1 MFMRTKIAAAV
12 IGGLFAATLSAAPI
26 TTEGTGI
33 GKHGDVTVAVTFDNG
48 RIQDIKIVKE
58 QENKV
63 LAAKVYT
70 DLKDAVIATNSA
82 DLDVISGA
90 TFSSKGL
97 LDAVKD
103 AAKKAG
109 VTLSKADKA
118 AIKKVE
124 KAIPKESSYDV
135 VVIGAGPGGYE
146 TAIKAAQCG
155 KKTCIIEGAGFGG
168 TCLNV
173 GCIPTKALI
182 QTADVYHKVK
192 DAARFAVT
200 GVEADKIAV
209 DMAALQ
215 ARKKAVVKTLVNGVK
230 GLLRGNKVTVVEGM
244 ASFAD
249 THTLSVDG
257 RSITGAN
264 IIIATGSSVFMP
276 PFLALEGENHLLTST
291 EALDLDQVPAS
302 VTVIGGGVIGVEF
315 AYLLNRLGSK
325 VTVLELMDHILPM
338 VDIEVSRLAEKR
350 MTKDGILFRLGA
362 KVSRVKDDTVYYE
375 FGGQNCQ
382 VKSDM
387 VLMAVGRVPNTQG
400 LNAEGIGIE
409 FDRKAIRTDA
419 HMRTNIPHIY
429 AIGDVNGK
437 VMLAHTASH
446 EGMVAVADICGQGE
460 EMRYDRIPS
469 CVYLEPEIACIGL
482 TEAQAREKYGDGLKI
497 GRFNMAANGKSLIA
511 GDTDGL
517 FKVIV
522 AADTGEILG
531 AHLYGQHVTDM
542 IGEISAAMAAEGTAE
557 ELIHAIHPHPT
568 VNEALGEAFMA
579 AWNGRAIN
587 SL

>member
-1 MFMRTKIAAAV
+1 MHFSRALIAGLVCSAFAAAV
-12 IGGLFAATLSAAPI
+12 SAAPV
-26 TTEGTGI
+26 TTQGTGV
-33 GKHGDVTVAVTFDNG
+33 GKHGDVTVAVTFDSG
-48 RIQDIKIVKE
+48 KIKDIKIVKQ
-58 QENKV
+58 QEIPV
-63 LAAKVYT
+63 LAAKVFT
-70 DLKDAVIATNSA
+70 DLKQHVIDTNSVQ
-82 DLDVISGA
+82 LDAISGA
-90 TFSSKGL
+90 TFSSKGF
-97 LDAVKD
+97 LDAVAD

-109 VTLSKADKA
+109 VTLSKADKK
-118 AIKKVE
+118 AIKKVV
-124 KAIPKESSYDV
+124 KTLPKESTYDV

-302 VTVIGGGVIGVEF
+302 VTVIGGGVIG
-315 AYLLNRLGSK
+315 G
-325 VTVLELMDHILPM
+325 VLVMILH
-338 VDIEVSRLAEKR
+338 
-350 MTKDGILFRLGA
+350 T
-362 KVSRVKDDTVYYE
+362 
-375 FGGQNCQ
+375 
-382 VKSDM
+382 
-387 VLMAVGRVPNTQG
+387 AVGT
-400 LNAEGIGIE
+400 IGAYVVLIV
-409 FDRKAIRTDA
+409 FMI
-419 HMRTNIPHIY
+419 ISL
-429 AIGDVNGK
+429 V
-437 VMLAHTASH
+437 
-446 EGMVAVADICGQGE
+446 
-460 EMRYDRIPS
+460 
-469 CVYLEPEIACIGL
+469 CI
-482 TEAQAREKYGDGLKI
+482 TER
-497 GRFNMAANGKSLIA
+497 SS
-511 GDTDGL
+511 
-517 FKVIV
+517 V
-522 AADTGEILG
+522 
-531 AHLYGQHVTDM
+531 
-542 IGEISAAMAAEGTAE
+542 
-557 ELIHAIHPHPT
+557 
-568 VNEALGEAFMA
+568 
-579 AWNGRAIN
+579 
-587 SL
+587 

>member
-1 MFMRTKIAAAV
+1 MAEIIIMPKLGFNMDEGQLVKWHRRVGETVKKGEVLFEINTDKTTMPVEATADGTVLQLMLEEGAFAEVFTPIAV
-12 IGGLFAATLSAAPI
+12 IGAPGEDPNAVLNGPATPQAAP
-26 TTEGTGI
+26 
-33 GKHGDVTVAVTFDNG
+33 
-48 RIQDIKIVKE
+48 
-58 QENKV
+58 
-63 LAAKVYT
+63 AAP
-70 DLKDAVIATNSA
+70 AEP
-82 DLDVISGA
+82 
-90 TFSSKGL
+90 
-97 LDAVKD
+97 
-103 AAKKAG
+103 AG
-109 VTLSKADKA
+109 YD
-118 AIKKVE
+118 
-124 KAIPKESSYDV
+124 YDV

-276 PFLALEGENHLLTST
+276 PFIAVEGENRLLTST
-291 EALDLDQVPAS
+291 EALELDEVPDS
-302 VTVIGGGVIGVEF
+302 VAVIGGGVIGVEF
-315 AYLLNRLGSK
+315 AFLLSRLGSK

-338 VDIEVSRLAEKR
+338 VDPEVSALAQKRLEKGGV
-350 MTKDGILFRLGA
+350 TFRLGA
-362 KVSRVKDDTVYYE
+362 KVSRVENNRVYYE
-375 FGGQNCQ
+375 YNGAQEQLEAGA
-382 VKSDM
+382 
-387 VLMAVGRVPNTQG
+387 VLMAVGRTPNTEG
-400 LNAEGIGIE
+400 LNAQGIGLE
-409 FDRKAIRTDA
+409 FDRNAIKTDLCLC
-419 HMRTNIPHIY
+419 TNVPNIY

-437 VMLAHTASH
+437 AMLAHTASH
-446 EGMVAVADICGQGE
+446 EGMVAVANICGRHE
-460 EMRYDRIPS
+460 EMHYDRIPS
-469 CVYLEPEIACIGL
+469 CIYLEPEIACIGL
-482 TEAQAREKYGDGLKI
+482 TEPQARENYGDNLKI
-497 GRFNMAANGKSLIA
+497 GRFSMMANGKSLVE

-522 AADTGEILG
+522 AGDTGEILG
-531 AHLYGQHVTDM
+531 VHLYGQHVTDM
-542 IGEISAAMAAEGTAE
+542 IGEVSVAMTAEATVE
-557 ELIHAIHPHPT
+557 ELIGSIHPHPT

-579 AWNGRAIN
+579 AWNGKAIN

>member
-1 MFMRTKIAAAV
+1 MDYQYDIA
-12 IGGLFAATLSAAPI
+12 
-26 TTEGTGI
+26 
-33 GKHGDVTVAVTFDNG
+33 
-48 RIQDIKIVKE
+48 
-58 QENKV
+58 
-63 LAAKVYT
+63 
-70 DLKDAVIATNSA
+70 
-82 DLDVISGA
+82 
-90 TFSSKGL
+90 
-97 LDAVKD
+97 
-103 AAKKAG
+103 
-109 VTLSKADKA
+109 
-118 AIKKVE
+118 
-124 KAIPKESSYDV
+124 
-135 VVIGAGPGGYE
+135 VIGAGPGGYE
-146 TAIKAAQCG
+146 TAIKAAQMG
-155 KKTCIIEGAGFGG
+155 KKTCIIESTYLGG

-173 GCIPTKALI
+173 GCIPTKTLI
-182 QTADVYHKVK
+182 KTANVLDTVK
-192 DAARFAVT
+192 HAADFAVE
-200 GVEADKIAV
+200 GVDLSALKV
-209 DMAALQ
+209 DMAKLQ
-215 ARKKAVVKTLVNGVK
+215 KRRQKVVSTLVGGVR
-230 GLLRGNKVTVVEGM
+230 GLLRGNKVDILEGT

-249 THTLSVDG
+249 THTLTVGDKQVS
-257 RSITGAN
+257 AEY
-264 IIIATGSSVFMP
+264 IIVATGSSVFMP

-400 LNAEGIGIE
+400 LNAKGIGIE

-437 VMLAHTASH
+437 VMQAHTASH